1 MTHHPSPRPLRTA
14 HGPAPSGRRR
24 GVTAVAAAAA
34 ALAVAG
40 MLPASASASPA
51 PSPSPAAATSTA
63 EARHSPDGLRK
74 ALERVVAED
83 RLPGALAS
91 TLDRE
96 GRTRAHTAGVG
107 DLRTGAKVP
116 ADGQVRVGSNTKTFT
131 ATVVLQLVGE
141 GRVELDAPV
150 DRYLPNLLR
159 GDGIDGRAI
168 TVRQL
173 LQHTS
178 GLPNYTDQLVEA
190 VFGKG
195 RHTYYQPRELID
207 LALAKKARF
216 APGAGWEYSN
226 TNYVVAGLLIE
237 KVTGRPFAEQVT
249 QRVIDRIGLRHT
261 YFPAVGEERIREA
274 HPRGY
279 QVPKPGAP
287 LEDITEL
294 DPSWG
299 WSAGQLVSTP
309 GDLNRFFSAL
319 IGGKLLEPAQLA
331 QMRTTVKVDGPG
343 WQPGTRYGLGLT
355 SSPLSCG
362 GLKWGHGG
370 NVPGYHSFPGAT
382 DDGRAAT
389 IAVTLNRPSAP
400 DSFDR
405 ADALLDTA
413 LCAR

>member
-1 MTHHPSPRPLRTA
+1 MTYRPFPRPLRTPA
-14 HGPAPSGRRR
+14 RGPAPSGRRR
-24 GVTAVAAAAA
+24 GAAAVATASA
-34 ALAVAG
+34 ALALAAV
-40 MLPASASASPA
+40 LPPASASASPA
-51 PSPSPAAATSTA
+51 DATPTA
-63 EARHSPDGLRK
+63 EARRSPEGLRK
-74 ALERVVAED
+74 ALERVVAEE

-96 GRTRAHTAGVG
+96 GRTRTHTAGIG

-150 DRYLPNLLR
+150 DRYLPDLLR
-159 GDGIDGRAI
+159 GDGIDGRVI

-190 VFGKG
+190 VLGKG
-195 RHTYYQPRELID
+195 RHTYYQPRDLID
-207 LALAKKARF
+207 LALARKARF
-216 APGAGWEYSN
+216 APGTDWEYSN
-226 TNYVVAGLLIE
+226 TNCVVAGRLVE
-237 KVTGRPFAEQVT
+237 KVTGRPFAEQVRR
-249 QRVIDRIGLRHT
+249 RVIDRIGLRHT
-261 YFPAVGEERIREA
+261 YFPAVGEERLREA

-279 QVPKPGAP
+279 QVPEPGAP
-287 LEDITEL
+287 LEDITEV

-319 IGGKLLEPAQLA
+319 LGGRLLEPAQLA
-331 QMRTTVKVDGPG
+331 RMRTAVEVDGPG
-343 WQPGTRYGLGLT
+343 WLPGTRYGLGLT
-355 SSPLSCG
+355 SAPLSCG
-362 GLKWGHGG
+362 GLQWGHGG
-370 NVPGYHSFPGAT
+370 NIPGYHSFPGAT

-389 IAVTLNRPSAP
+389 VVVTVNRPPAP

-405 ADALLDTA
+405 ADALIDAA
-413 LCAR
+413 LCGR